1 MFSTRRGA
9 RLPLRSRRRNPNV
22 EPYDRR
28 RFDELLSTIEVPDP
42 FDIQAFCDGIAARRG
57 RALYLHSV
65 QGFSGVEAPCGIW
78 IASEAGD
85 HIFYEA
91 ATSPLHRDH
100 IILHEISH
108 MLLNHTLA
116 FDGVGPGVAGLFPDI
131 DPDVVAGFLARAGY
145 GSDDERDAE
154 RLASLIANK
163 AAPAARNSTSA
174 HSRVLRSLDD
184 ALSDL

>member
-9 RLPLRSRRRNPNV
+9 RLPLRSRRRDPSA
-22 EPYDRR
+22 EPHGRR
-28 RFDELLSTIEVPDP
+28 RFDELLATLEVPDP
-42 FDIQAFCDGIAARRG
+42 FDIQAFCDGIAAQRG
-57 RALYLHSV
+57 RPLYLHSV
-65 QGFSGVEAPCGIW
+65 QGFSGIEAPCGIW
-78 IASEAGD
+78 IASETSD

-100 IILHEISH
+100 IILHEVSH
-108 MLLNHTLA
+108 MLLNHTSVV
-116 FDGVGPGVAGLFPDI
+116 DGVGPGVADLFPDI
-131 DPDVVAGFLARAGY
+131 DPEVVVGFLTRASY

-154 RLASLIANK
+154 RLAGLIANK

-174 HSRVLRSLDD
+174 HGRVLRSLDD